1 MLGKQVKTIVLFRLE
16 EFKMKGINIE
26 DINNMN
32 EEEIDNAII
41 YFIQIKK
48 DREIIKREE
57 AINKLKKAWDMVVS
71 LGVTIYDN
79 DGNQITKFEDL
90 DYTF

>member
-1 MLGKQVKTIVLFRLE
+1 
-16 EFKMKGINIE
+16 MKGINIE